1 VSREPTRD
9 ETVRVALVLIAVAI
23 AALWLVLMYF
33 LS

>member
-9 ETVRVALVLIAVAI
+9 ETVRVALVLLLTAAAV
-23 AALWLVLMYF
+23 LWLVLMYF

>member
-9 ETVRVALVLIAVAI
+9 ETVRVALVLAAATAAV
-23 AALWLVLMYF
+23 LWLALMYF